1 MVVCCIIT
9 GGFFLAFGIYLWF
22 WLDRRHFNR
31 RNRYGTGEV
40 FNSYTDMRKIR
51 IIEFFFKRNM
61 WSFHI
66 FWNSHYTYWD
76 SRGNFYLEIK
86 EEAR

>member
-51 IIEFFFKRNM
+51 IIEFFLKGICGLFM
-61 WSFHI
+61 FFGIVFILMGILGAI
-66 FWNSHYTYWD
+66 FT
-76 SRGNFYLEIK
+76 
-86 EEAR
+86 

>member
-9 GGFFLAFGIYLWF
+9 GGLFLAFGIYLWF

-51 IIEFFFKRNM
+51 IIEFFLKGICGL
-61 WSFHI
+61 SI
-66 FWNSHYTYWD
+66 FF
-76 SRGNFYLEIK
+76 GIVIILIGILGVIFI
-86 EEAR
+86 